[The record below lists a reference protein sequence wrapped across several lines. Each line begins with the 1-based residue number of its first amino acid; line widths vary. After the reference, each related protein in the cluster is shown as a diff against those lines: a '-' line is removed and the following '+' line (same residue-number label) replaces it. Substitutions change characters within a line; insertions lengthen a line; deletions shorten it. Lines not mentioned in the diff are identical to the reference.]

1 MRGMRG
7 YANALASLVAF
18 FAGVTLEGSGA
29 AFHGLDGLVAVLFA
43 GGAAAGFYGYARGA
57 ATGGRRIALAGASLD
72 VIALILHIVL
82 AL

>member
-7 YANALASLVAF
+7 YANAVASLAAF

-29 AFHGLDGLVAVLFA
+29 AFHGLDGLVAALFA

-57 ATGGRRIALAGASLD
+57 GSAGRRVALVGASLD
-72 VIALILHIVL
+72 VAGLILHVL
-82 AL
+82 LSL